1 MEKLVRDRIPEI
13 VEKDRGEPAPFRL
26 APPEEYGELL
36 TAKLQEEVDEYL
48 GSRQPEELADI
59 LEVLHALAQEAGLS
73 PQALEEMRRKK
84 AEARGGFE
92 GRKVMSF

>member
-13 VEKDRGEPAPFRL
+13 VEKDRGEPAPFRV

-36 TAKLQEEVDEYL
+36 VAKLREEVDEYL
-48 GSRQPEELADI
+48 ESRQPEELADI
-59 LEVLHALAQEAGLS
+59 LEVLYALVRKAGLT
-73 PQALEEMRRKK
+73 PQTLEGMRRKK
-84 AEARGGFE
+84 AEARGGFG